1 MSSYRVALLGA
12 AGAVG
17 QELLRVLVDRSFPV
31 NELKLLA
38 TSRSAGHKFTF
49 RGEELTVEEVS
60 EEAFRGVDICF
71 FAAGNE
77 ASKVWAPV
85 AVRGGAVVIDKAS
98 VFRMENDIP
107 LVVPEVNGDAIR
119 GHKGIIASPNCSTIQ
134 MVVPLKPLHDAAGLK
149 RVVVSSYQSVSGTGR
164 DAMDELAAQGRAF
177 GRRALGGGGEG
188 YEGWMAHPGE
198 DYPRSIYPRQIAY
211 NVLPQCDNFGP
222 GGYTGEEVKFLNE
235 TRKIMGL
242 PDLPVSATA
251 VRVPVFISH
260 SESVLVETERKL
272 TADEARDI
280 LRRAPGVV
288 LLDDP
293 EKGQYPTAV
302 EVAGRDEVFV
312 GRVREDTSS
321 PNGLWLWVVAD
332 NLRKGAATNAV
343 QIAEYLVRNGLI
355 QGAH

>member
-17 QELLRVLVDRSFPV
+17 QELLRVLVDRNFPV
-31 NELKLLA
+31 GELKLLA

-60 EEAFRGVDICF
+60 QEAFRGVDICF

-98 VFRMENDIP
+98 VFRMEKDIP
-107 LVVPEVNGDAIR
+107 LVVPEVNGEAIR

-242 PDLPVSATA
+242 PDLPVTMTCT
-251 VRVPVFISH
+251 RVPVFVGH
-260 SESVLVETERKL
+260 SESVLVEFER
-272 TADEARDI
+272 TVTPAEAREA
-280 LRRAPGVV
+280 LSRFPGVRV
-288 LLDDP
+288 VDDP
-293 EKGQYPTAV
+293 ANFGFPTAID
-302 EVAGRDEVFV
+302 VAGTDETLV
-312 GRVREDTSS
+312 GRIRADLTN
-321 PNGLWLWVVAD
+321 PRGLWLWVVSD
-332 NLRKGAATNAV
+332 NL
-343 QIAEYLVRNGLI
+343 
-355 QGAH
+355 